1 MGSFKLD
8 SIFSRPKYTQGNSRY
23 PVIKVYASAYEKLME
38 CSKSTGESIMSIA
51 TQAIEYALSQLEN
64 GGDDES

>member
-8 SIFSRPKYTQGNSRY
+8 PTFSKPKYTQGNSRY

-38 CSKSTGESIMSIA
+38 CSESTGESIMSIA
-51 TQAIEYALSQLEN
+51 TQAIDYALSQSEY
-64 GGDDES
+64 GGDAKS

>member
-1 MGSFKLD
+1 MGNFKLD
-8 SIFSRPKYTQGNSRY
+8 SAFSKPKYTQGNSRY